1 MEVQDLIRK
10 ISLGDESAFEKLFTI
25 FYKSLCSYAF
35 GMIKDRDQA
44 EEIVQDILFK
54 IWQSRSDLKLDLT
67 IRAYLYRSVYN
78 RCLNYFRHEKVKQ
91 EYQSYNIAL
100 NQNSYESAS
109 SRLTY
114 NELSA
119 KINEGIDTL
128 PPACR
133 KVFRLSRMEGLSYK
147 EIAGILEISVKTV
160 ENQMGKALKMMRK
173 HLADF
178 ISLGILFCLE
188 NYFFHEWGSLLTQV
202 FITS

>member
-1 MEVQDLIRK
+1 
-10 ISLGDESAFEKLFTI
+10 
-25 FYKSLCSYAF
+25 
-35 GMIKDRDQA
+35 MIKDSDQA

-54 IWQSRSDLKLDLT
+54 IWQTRKEIKLDIT
-67 IRAYLYRSVYN
+67 IRAYLYRSVHN

-91 EYQSYNIAL
+91 EYQSYSIAL
-100 NQNSYESAS
+100 SQNSYESAS
-109 SRLTY
+109 SRLAY

-119 KINEGIDTL
+119 KINEGLNAL

-133 KVFRLSRMEGLSYK
+133 EVFRLSRMENLSYK

-178 ISLGILFCLE
+178 ISLGILFCFE
-188 NYFFHEWGSLLTQV
+188 NYFFHEWGCLLTKV
-202 FITS
+202 FINS